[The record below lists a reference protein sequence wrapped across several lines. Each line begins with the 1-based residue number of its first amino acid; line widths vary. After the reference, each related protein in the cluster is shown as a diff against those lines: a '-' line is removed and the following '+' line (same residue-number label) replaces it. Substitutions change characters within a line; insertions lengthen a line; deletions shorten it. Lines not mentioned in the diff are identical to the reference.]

1 MAIRDGIVDL
11 DFVSQNLT
19 DVMVCHIVQI
29 FLMNKTVLIAK
40 NFGVEMDHVF
50 HIGRHAMEWQIVE
63 IVQMKICQIVNV
75 IFQNDTFFSLIL
87 LILHFR

>member
-1 MAIRDGIVDL
+1 MAIKDGIVDL
-11 DFVSQNLT
+11 DFVSQNPT
-19 DVMVCHIVQI
+19 DVMVCHIVPI

-75 IFQNDTFFSLIL
+75 IFQNDAFLSLTL

>member
-1 MAIRDGIVDL
+1 MDL
-11 DFVSQNLT
+11 DFAFQNLI
-19 DVMVCHIVQI
+19 DVMVYPIVPI
-29 FLMNKTVLIAK
+29 ILMNKTVLIAK